1 MNIVLSVPQL
11 KPLYKSSQKM
21 KTTMKLNKFD
31 NLKNKIMSLEKKRFS
46 RLQDEL
52 KTKKSNL
59 EEDLKEID
67 VIIMTYRK
75 LGNEIRYNEVYFARK
90 TNLHRKPIITA
101 SFPYIESFEPNLNTN
116 SSSHW
121 YALLSKKKV
130 GKFIKDNMKGRRRLS
145 NTIVTPKRFEEYP
158 TDVDIDCFNCIDFLN
173 FDIEFLLNYE

>member
-11 KPLYKSSQKM
+11 KPLHKSSQKM

-67 VIIMTYRK
+67 AIMKETFTK
-75 LGNEIRYNEVYFARK
+75 NMSDEPEMTAIVSIDEVQ
-90 TNLHRKPIITA
+90 N
-101 SFPYIESFEPNLNTN
+101 
-116 SSSHW
+116 
-121 YALLSKKKV
+121 
-130 GKFIKDNMKGRRRLS
+130 DNDA
-145 NTIVTPKRFEEYP
+145 F
-158 TDVDIDCFNCIDFLN
+158 
-173 FDIEFLLNYE
+173 FDN